1 MRFLFFLRIEVN
13 IVAEPNKQQI
23 GDGGDNIGQAARKTA
38 EAAKQISKAA
48 AEKAAVAGAEA
59 TSTAAGASVAAAAQG
74 GQAAASVAAGTAA
87 GGPVGAVLAAAWA
100 MRHTLFKILVCICL
114 VLVFFITAIVSLP
127 SIVFNNIF
135 HTDPDSID
143 YASGDIYEI
152 MEELSGMVSGCVTN
166 GYDAA
171 LAKVEKAI
179 EDGGYDYELSMEALI
194 NHGYASATY
203 DICYIL
209 AAYSAS
215 MEQRGTTKRDM
226 EAKLN
231 SVADKMFP
239 VTYVEK
245 EMERVIPLTYTT
257 YSAGSVT
264 VITGKTQTGTIN
276 GVPQYRYTTGTH
288 TYYTPSG
295 EATTTVPVTRTAYQS
310 VSVEVPVYTGSA
322 VTGSRTE
329 TYYTASGTETLTPDT
344 EMIKYIEATIG
355 AFDQSVILKA
365 FNIDPNAVY
374 NQFNITYAEA
384 IQNMANAL
392 KRTLYGT
399 TVSGNIPS
407 VTDEELLRIL
417 NSLNCSGARKAL
429 IQAAFSLV
437 GKVPYFWGGKSS
449 AGWNDEW
456 NTPKLVSAAGS
467 SSSGT
472 VRPYGLDCS
481 GFTDWVYKTALGE
494 TIGAG
499 TTGQW
504 GNSAEISYRDLKP
517 GDLGF
522 KDSPYGSGINHV
534 LIYVGKDGSGNDLW
548 VHCSSGSG
556 VVVNSPGYIKY
567 YRRVNNIDLESNTVS
582 GGSYGEALYTIQV
595 DVTHYCACTKCCG
608 SGATGT
614 TASGKQVA
622 VGMVAMSSH
631 YPFGTQIM
639 INGTMY
645 TVEDRGGSG
654 IENDTSR
661 VDIYVPDHQQA
672 LRMGR
677 YKTTATIYRL
687 GR

>member
-1 MRFLFFLRIEVN
+1 M
-13 IVAEPNKQQI
+13 AEPDKQQI
-23 GDGGDNIGQAARKTA
+23 GDGSDNVGQAAQKTA
-38 EAAKQISKAA
+38 EAAKQVSQAA
-48 AEKAAVAGAEA
+48 AEKAAAAGAEA

-74 GQAAASVAAGTAA
+74 GQAAAGVAAGTAA
-87 GGPVGAVLAAAWA
+87 GGPVGAILAAAWA
-100 MRHTLFKILVCICL
+100 MRHTLFKVLVCICL
-114 VLVFFITAIVSLP
+114 ILVFFITAIVSLP
-127 SIVFNNIF
+127 SIAFNNIF
-135 HTDPDSID
+135 RTSPDSVD
-143 YASGDIYEI
+143 YASGDIYEV
-152 MEELSGMVSGCVTN
+152 MEELSGAVSGCVTN

-171 LAKVEKAI
+171 LAKVEKII
-179 EDGGYDYELSMEALI
+179 EEGGYDYELSMDALI
-194 NHGYASATY
+194 NYGYASATY

-215 MEQRGTTKRDM
+215 MEQQDTTKSDM
-226 EAKLN
+226 ETKLN

-239 VTYVEK
+239 VTYIEK
-245 EMERVIPLTYTT
+245 EAERVIPLTYTT
-257 YSAGSVT
+257 YSATTVT
-264 VITGKTQTGTIN
+264 VVTGKTQTGTIN
-276 GVPQYRYTTGTH
+276 GVPQYRYTTGTR

-295 EATTTVPVTRTAYQS
+295 EATTTQPVTRTAYQS
-310 VSVEVPVYTGSA
+310 ASVEVPVYTGST
-322 VTGSRTE
+322 VTGSKTE
-329 TYYTASGTETLTPDT
+329 TYYTASGTETLTP
-344 EMIKYIEATIG
+344 EIEIIKYIEATIG
-355 AFDQSVILKA
+355 EFNQSVILDA
-365 FNIDPNAVY
+365 FGIDPDAAY
-374 NQFNITYAEA
+374 NQFNVTYAQA
-384 IQNMANAL
+384 IENMANAL

-399 TVSGNIPS
+399 TVSGDIPA
-407 VTDEELLRIL
+407 VTDEELLAIL
-417 NSLNCSGARKAL
+417 NGLNCSGARKAL

-456 NTPKLVSAAGS
+456 NTPKLVTAGGS

-472 VRPYGLDCS
+472 IRPYGLDCS
-481 GFTDWVYKTALGE
+481 GFTDWVYITALGE

-504 GNSAEISYRDLKP
+504 GNSSEISYNELRP

-522 KDSPYGSGINHV
+522 KDSPSGSGINHV
-534 LIYVGKDGSGNDLW
+534 LIYVGKDSGGNDLW

-582 GGSYGEALYTIQV
+582 GGSYGTGLYTLTV
-595 DVTHYCACTKCCG
+595 DVTHYCSCTKCCG

-622 VGMVAMSSH
+622 AGMVAMSSN

-654 IENDTSR
+654 IENDISR

-677 YKTTATIYRL
+677 YTTTATIYRL